1 MLSDTDY
8 SYKTY
13 LNKYIDQPIALVEL
27 NFSSAV
33 LSKSKFI
40 VDKI

>member
-8 SYKTY
+8 SCKTY
-13 LNKYIDQPIALVEL
+13 LNKETDQPIALVEL

-33 LSKSKFI
+33 L
-40 VDKI
+40 DK